1 MTMAIS
7 PITSLKKTNR
17 ANHCH
22 ISSCSPA
29 NYDRLYKGA
38 LNGLFPAEQVVSNRW
53 SVRRS
58 DLPQVATAFGL
69 APSSSAQAS
78 RAVVEH
84 VTA

>member
-1 MTMAIS
+1 MSDEDRVPLLRVKSEVAELGFVVQ
-7 PITSLKKTNR
+7 SL
-17 ANHCH
+17 
-22 ISSCSPA
+22 